1 MTFTFFFFPLAVVY
15 RYVDL
20 HDEVIKY
27 VGIVWSENRTLKQR
41 IKEHSEQ
48 DDWCIGG
55 CWRVEYLQK
64 EVKSRI
70 DAELL
75 EAHYI
80 SKFKTNEWYNVSKA
94 NWGTSELL
102 QDDPDEEWKEYE
114 TIGNIKPSDMIEAYE
129 EGFAYIED
137 GYLHI
142 LDEKRDYI
150 LQIGFHM
157 IRAYPLIENPNI
169 YIPSHF
175 LLAAILYEI
184 DWDESNDEDFNCD
197 KMHEILLDGEMHH
210 FSTPIKVEYSEI
222 SGKIIRLQIGQTT
235 INASDTTDELFVT
248 FDSVREILSAPCFYS
263 IAASDTKK
271 YDDFQL
277 SDLEKELGLT
287 STDQDESAE
296 RK

>member
-1 MTFTFFFFPLAVVY
+1 MAVVY

-41 IKEHSEQ
+41 VKEHSEQ

-114 TIGNIKPSDMIEAYE
+114 TIGNIISAK
-129 EGFAYIED
+129 
-137 GYLHI
+137 I
-142 LDEKRDYI
+142 L
-150 LQIGFHM
+150 
-157 IRAYPLIENPNI
+157 
-169 YIPSHF
+169 
-175 LLAAILYEI
+175 
-184 DWDESNDEDFNCD
+184 
-197 KMHEILLDGEMHH
+197 
-210 FSTPIKVEYSEI
+210 
-222 SGKIIRLQIGQTT
+222 
-235 INASDTTDELFVT
+235 
-248 FDSVREILSAPCFYS
+248 
-263 IAASDTKK
+263 
-271 YDDFQL
+271 
-277 SDLEKELGLT
+277 
-287 STDQDESAE
+287 
-296 RK
+296 

>member
-1 MTFTFFFFPLAVVY
+1 MAVVY

-41 IKEHSEQ
+41 VKEHSEQ

-114 TIGNIKPSDMIEAYE
+114 TIGNIKPSDMIETHE
-129 EGFAYIED
+129 EGFACIED
-137 GYLHI
+137 GFLEFY
-142 LDEKRDYI
+142 DEKQNFIIGKEISI
-150 LQIGFHM
+150 LKG
-157 IRAYPLIENPNI
+157 YSLEENPNI
-169 YIPSHF
+169 SIPSQSF
-175 LLAAILYEI
+175 LVAILYEI
-184 DWDESNDEDFNCD
+184 NWGKDELNVADYNYD

-210 FSTPIKVEYSEI
+210 FSTPIKVERSEI
-222 SGKIIRLQIGQTT
+222 SGNVTRLQIGQ
-235 INASDTTDELFVT
+235 IKMKGSSVV
-248 FDSVREILSAPCFYS
+248 FDSVRKILKSPFYYS
-263 IAASDTKK
+263 KAGSYIKK

>member
-1 MTFTFFFFPLAVVY
+1 MAVVY

-114 TIGNIKPSDMIEAYE
+114 TIGNIKPSDMIETHE
-129 EGFAYIED
+129 EGFAYIKD
-137 GYLHI
+137 GFLNFF
-142 LDEKRDYI
+142 DEKQNYI
-150 LQIGFHM
+150 TGTSISILT
-157 IRAYPLIENPNI
+157 AYRLNEHPNI
-169 YIPSHF
+169 CIPSQF
-175 LLAAILYEI
+175 ILAAILCVTR
-184 DWDESNDEDFNCD
+184 WDEFDYEDFDYD

-210 FSTPIKVEYSEI
+210 FSAPIKVEKSEI
-222 SGKIIRLQIGQTT
+222 SGKIIRLQIGQITLNCEN
-235 INASDTTDELFVT
+235 NAWNVT
-248 FDSVREILSAPCFYS
+248 FDSARKILVNTHFYS
-263 IAASDTKK
+263 IVSPDTKK

-277 SDLEKELGLT
+277 SDLKKEWELA